1 MRRVLFAPGRWFGR
15 RSRLQLGLMWLA
27 VTLLA
32 GWALFNKAE
41 ILVALRSGDTITA
54 DFVSRYKLKANS
66 SKVEVAGVRVGTV
79 TGVEDRPGGGARVE
93 MKLDDGITEKL
104 GRKPEAAIRPAT
116 LLGGPGLSAYV
127 ELTPGGGD
135 GPFEA
140 ASIPAEQT
148 RIPVELDRV
157 LEVLTEEARRGMVT
171 SNRGLDTALQNG
183 GGPALA
189 GVLEHAPPALGPAAE
204 VLGGLPGT
212 EPGDL
217 ARLVDDLG
225 KLAAAATG
233 HAEGHPGTPGDDGE
247 LEAVV
252 DGLAAFASTLGDRA
266 GDMEAA
272 TASMPATLD
281 ATRQGLHRLEGTL
294 ARLEATA
301 PATRPGIQRL
311 EELLERAQP
320 VLAEAHPVL
329 ADLRPVAAEAKP
341 VVDTL
346 APTTA
351 LFREFLDDLDGPV
364 LDRIND
370 PVIPTLRSPYRGSTT
385 LLYEE
390 IAYLQAGLAGI
401 MKYTDPSGATMNF
414 NIGNN
419 GRTLA
424 DPPVPLPEGSG
435 GRAR

>member
-1 MRRVLFAPGRWFGR
+1 MKRVLSAPGRWVGR
-15 RSRLQLGLMWLA
+15 RSPLQLGVLWLA
-27 VTLLA
+27 ATLVA

-41 ILVALRSGDTITA
+41 ILLALRSGDTITA
-54 DFVSRYKLKANS
+54 DFVSRYKLKANT

-79 TGVEDRPGGGARVE
+79 TAVDDRPGGGARVE
-93 MKLDDGITEKL
+93 MKLDDGIREKL
-104 GRKPEAAIRPAT
+104 GPEPEAAIRPAT

-140 ASIPAEQT
+140 ASIPAERT

-171 SNRGLDTALQNG
+171 SNRGLDTALQNS

-189 GVLEHAPPALGPAAE
+189 GVLEHAPPAFGPADD
-204 VLGGLPGT
+204 VLGALPGT

-225 KLAAAATG
+225 KLAAAATRN
-233 HAEGHPGTPGDDGE
+233 DGE

-266 GDMEAA
+266 ADMEAA
-272 TASMPATLD
+272 TASMPATLE
-281 ATRQGLHRLEGTL
+281 ATRQGLARLEGTL

-301 PATRPGIQRL
+301 PAARPGIQRL
-311 EELLERAQP
+311 EQLLERAQP
-320 VLAEAHPVL
+320 VLAEAGPVL
-329 ADLRPVAAEAKP
+329 ADLRPVAAEARP
-341 VVDTL
+341 VLDTL

-370 PVIPTLRSPYRGSTT
+370 PIIPTLRSPYRGSST

-390 IAYLQAGLAGI
+390 IAYFQAGLAGI
-401 MKYTDPSGATMNF
+401 MKYTDPSGAMMNF

-419 GRTLA
+419 ARTLA

>member
-1 MRRVLFAPGRWFGR
+1 MKRVLLAPGRWLGR
-15 RSRLQLGLMWLA
+15 RSRLQLGAAWLA
-27 VTLLA
+27 VTLVA

-66 SKVEVAGVRVGTV
+66 SKVEVAGVKVGTV
-79 TGVEDRPGGGARVE
+79 TGIEERPDGGARVE
-93 MKLDDGITEKL
+93 MKLDKGIREKL
-104 GRKPEAAIRPAT
+104 GPEPEAAIRPAT

-127 ELTPGGGD
+127 ELTPGGGKA
-135 GPFEA
+135 PFEE
-140 ASIPAEQT
+140 ASIPAERT

-157 LEVLTEEARRGMVT
+157 LEVLTDEARRGMVT

-189 GVLEHAPPALGPAAE
+189 GVLEHAAPAFEPGAQ

-212 EPGDL
+212 QPGDL

-225 KLAAAATG
+225 KLAAVAVRD
-233 HAEGHPGTPGDDGE
+233 EGE

-266 GDMEAA
+266 SDMEAA
-272 TASMPATLD
+272 TASMPATLE
-281 ATRQGLHRLEGTL
+281 ATRQGLDRLEATL
-294 ARLEATA
+294 TRLEATA
-301 PATRPGIQRL
+301 PVARPGIQRL
-311 EELLERAQP
+311 EQLLERAQP
-320 VLAEAHPVL
+320 VLAEAHPIL
-329 ADLRPVAAEAKP
+329 ADLRPVAAEARP
-341 VVDTL
+341 VLDTL

-351 LFREFLDDLDGPV
+351 LFKKFLDDLDGPV

-370 PVIPTLRSPYRGSTT
+370 PIIPTLRSPYRGSSTV
-385 LLYEE
+385 LYEE
-390 IAYLQAGLAGI
+390 IAYYQAGLAGI
-401 MKYTDPSGATMNF
+401 MKYTDPSGAMMNF
-414 NIGNN
+414 HLGNN
-419 GRTLA
+419 QRTLA
-424 DPPVPLPEGSG
+424 DPPVQLPERHA